1 MAESDPTKPVA
12 ERLATLQR
20 TLWWHP
26 HRREILRDLRALIA
40 TVDEVRLDALRGKYA
55 ERMRKASAASRYKY
69 LDVVFH
75 TLQKL
80 LLARELGLHKSP
92 PRRVLDIGTGGGQLP
107 FVCRFYGH
115 QAVGID
121 VKDAFYDGLAACL
134 GVERTVVRVEAAT
147 PLPEL
152 DGRFDVI
159 TACDIAFNE
168 KRMGKTRGIYW
179 TLQDWQFFLNDLAAN
194 QLRTPGTIYLKLN
207 KEARGHLLGIDRR
220 AYSRDALALAARN
233 GADVSRWRGTIR
245 LSFDTPR
252 ALVVAS
258 PRHGRGLI
266 VASLS

>member
-1 MAESDPTKPVA
+1 MVASDPTKPVA

-26 HRREILRDLRALIA
+26 HRREILRDLQALIA
-40 TVDEVRLDALRGKYA
+40 TVDEVRLDALRAKYA
-55 ERMRKASAASRYKY
+55 ERMQKASATSRYKY
-69 LDVVFH
+69 FDVVFH

-92 PRRVLDIGTGGGQLP
+92 LRRVLDIGTGGGQLP

-134 GVERTVVRVEAAT
+134 DIERTTVRVEART
-147 PLPEL
+147 PLP
-152 DGRFDVI
+152 DIGGRFDVI

-179 TLQDWQFFLNDLAAN
+179 SQADWQFFLNDLVAR

-207 KEARGHLLGIDRR
+207 KEARGRLLGIDRR

-245 LSFDTPR
+245 LSIAAPR
-252 ALVVAS
+252 A
-258 PRHGRGLI
+258 I
-266 VASLS
+266 VMDAG

>member
-1 MAESDPTKPVA
+1 MAASDPTKPVA

-26 HRREILRDLRALIA
+26 HRREILRDLQALIA
-40 TVDEVRLDALRGKYA
+40 TVDEPGLDALRGKYA
-55 ERMRKASAASRYKY
+55 ERMQKASAASRYKY

-75 TLQKL
+75 ILQKL

-92 PRRVLDIGTGGGQLP
+92 PRRVLDVGTGGGQLP

-121 VKDAFYDGLAACL
+121 VKDAFYDGLSACL
-134 GVERTVVRVEAAT
+134 DIERTTVRVEART
-147 PLPEL
+147 PLPDL
-152 DGRFDVI
+152 GGRFDVI

-168 KRMGKTRGIYW
+168 KREGKARGIYW
-179 TLQDWQFFLNDLAAN
+179 SPDDWQFFLNDLVAH

-207 KEARGHLLGIDRR
+207 KEARGRLLGFERR
-220 AYSRDALALAARN
+220 AYNREVLALAARN

-245 LSFDTPR
+245 LTFATPR
-252 ALVVAS
+252 A
-258 PRHGRGLI
+258 I
-266 VASLS
+266 VMDADVMDAG

>member
-1 MAESDPTKPVA
+1 MAASDPTKPVA

-26 HRREILRDLRALIA
+26 HRREILRDLQALVA
-40 TVDEVRLDALRGKYA
+40 TVDEPCLDALRGKYA

-80 LLARELGLHKSP
+80 LLVRELGLHKSP

-115 QAVGID
+115 QVVGID
-121 VKDAFYDGLAACL
+121 VEDAFYDVLAAC
-134 GVERTVVRVEAAT
+134 VDIERNTVRVEAQT
-147 PLPEL
+147 PLPDL
-152 DGRFDVI
+152 GGRFDVI

-168 KRMGKTRGIYW
+168 KREGKTRGIYW
-179 TLQDWQFFLNDLAAN
+179 SLEDWQFFLNDLVAH
-194 QLRTPGTIYLKLN
+194 QLRLPGTIYLKLN
-207 KEARGHLLGIDRR
+207 KEARGRLLGFDRR

-233 GADVSRWRGTIR
+233 GAEVSRWRGTIR
-245 LSFDTPR
+245 LSFATPR
-252 ALVVAS
+252 V
-258 PRHGRGLI
+258 I
-266 VASLS
+266 VTDAG